1 MNVVIDTSSL
11 LSLVRYYL
19 PFDNDDKLKKLI
31 QAKVESGEII
41 VLDKV
46 AEECGYVAGGVVLKD
61 LPFLADKKNLTK
73 TTELFPP
80 KAFFNMLDNQ
90 FVNFAIIRKLN
101 LTVEEYE
108 ARKAAYLENADAK
121 IILYA
126 YMQNKL
132 GNPFT
137 LVSEESSAGN
147 DDKMF
152 KKIPSICTTIGLNC
166 IQLPELLRRFGEIQV
181 KF

>member
-46 AEECGYVAGGVVLKD
+46 AEECGYVAGGIVLQQLD
-61 LPFLADKKNLTK
+61 FLADKKNQTK
-73 TTELFPP
+73 TTDLFPP

-90 FVNFAIIRKLN
+90 FVNSQLKNKLN
-101 LTVEEYE
+101 ESEYE
-108 ARKAAYLENADAK
+108 SQKNKYLENADAK

-126 YMQNKL
+126 YSQNKL
-132 GNPFT
+132 GKT
-137 LVSEESSAGN
+137 VTVVSEESSVGN
-147 DDKMF
+147 DDKMYR
-152 KKIPSICTTIGLNC
+152 KIPAHLQFN
-166 IQLPELLRRFGEIQV
+166 RH
-181 KF
+181 